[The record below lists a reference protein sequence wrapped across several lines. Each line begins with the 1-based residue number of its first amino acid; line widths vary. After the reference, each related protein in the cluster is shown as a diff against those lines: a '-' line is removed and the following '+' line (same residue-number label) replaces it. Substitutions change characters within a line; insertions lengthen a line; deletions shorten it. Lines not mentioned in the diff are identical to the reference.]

1 MKRHLTELSVQR
13 FRIPKSGQTEIFDL
27 GYPGLALRIGNGGAK
42 SFVVFHRHGGKL
54 HRITL
59 GRWPEVTLGAAR
71 EGWRRT
77 REAIARGEDPTA
89 GNGKPA
95 GSAFELVVE
104 DWLKR
109 DIGTRA
115 RPGTLKQVS
124 RIIDH
129 DLLPAWRGRRIDAIT
144 KKDVIALL
152 DAIADRG
159 AHAKAELVYTYL
171 SRLFKWLRG
180 RSIITVNPM
189 DGLERPTKSQSRD
202 RVLTDDELARVWRAC
217 DNGPY
222 GYAFKLLA
230 LTGLR
235 REQVGRLRWSEIE
248 GDTIH
253 LDGLRTK
260 NGDPQLVPLSKA
272 AQGVLSRVPRIGDDF
287 VFTFDGDKPINSWG
301 RAKDALDK
309 ASGVSNWRTHD
320 LRRTLAT
327 GMQKL
332 GIIEP
337 VVEAVLGH
345 TTGRKRGIVRVYQK
359 HDYAAEKR
367 EAVERW
373 GEYVMGLV
381 S

>member
-1 MKRHLTELSVQR
+1 V
-13 FRIPKSGQTEIFDL
+13 I
-27 GYPGLALRIGNGGAK
+27 
-42 SFVVFHRHGGKL
+42 
-54 HRITL
+54 
-59 GRWPEVTLGAAR
+59 
-71 EGWRRT
+71 
-77 REAIARGEDPTA
+77 
-89 GNGKPA
+89 
-95 GSAFELVVE
+95 E

-115 RPGTLKQVS
+115 RPGTLQQVS

-144 KKDVIALL
+144 KRDVIALL
-152 DAIADRG
+152 DGICDRG
-159 AHAKAELVYTYL
+159 ARAKAGLVYTYL
-171 SRLFKWLRG
+171 SRFFKWCTGRG
-180 RSIITVNPM
+180 VVTSSPM
-189 DGLERPTKSQSRD
+189 NGLEPPGKIESRD

-217 DNGPY
+217 DDGPC
-222 GYAFKLLA
+222 GSAFRLLA

-248 GDTIH
+248 GNTIH

-272 AQGVLSRVPRIGDDF
+272 AQEVLRKVPRIGDEF
-287 VFTFDGDKPINSWG
+287 VFTFGGDRPINSWG
-301 RAKDALDK
+301 TAKDALDK

-367 EAVERW
+367 QAVEAW
-373 GEYVMGLV
+373 GEYVTGLV